1 MKMPDGWEQCEG
13 PHVPNGGLAPMLVEY
28 EGGAAVLMVALPLET
43 MSARDVWIRP
53 VADVE
58 NSEHPWCITGA
69 DFVKALMGIV
79 EPRTDK
85 EVEAWLRDLRGE

>member
-1 MKMPDGWEQCEG
+1 
-13 PHVPNGGLAPMLVEY
+13 MLVEY

-53 VADVE
+53 VADNE
-58 NSEHPWCITGA
+58 NSEHPGCITGA

-79 EPRTDK
+79 ESRTDK
-85 EVEAWLRDLRGE
+85 EVEAWLSDLRGEGDAK